1 MRLIGKSLT
10 NMLGYAI
17 IYSDSNTVKV
27 IKGDGVMKTRI
38 ITKKFT
44 LTDDVREWIEK
55 KLKKFDKFF
64 PEDTE
69 ATVTLSSNRLGERIE
84 LTIYRNGS
92 IFRSEV
98 SDKDYKCALDAAMEN
113 IERQIRKN
121 RTRLEKKLYV
131 KKESFAES
139 EPAEAEDTIAVGKVK
154 RFEMYPMSVEEAI
167 LQMNLL
173 QHTFYMFLNSESG
186 MYNVVYK
193 RDDNDYGIIEPVE

>member
-1 MRLIGKSLT
+1 
-10 NMLGYAI
+10 
-17 IYSDSNTVKV
+17 
-27 IKGDGVMKTRI
+27 MKTRI

-64 PEDTE
+64 SEDTE
-69 ATVTLSSNRLGERIE
+69 ATVALSSTKLGERIE

-98 SDKDYKCALDAAMEN
+98 SDKDYKCALDTAMEN

-121 RTRLEKKLYV
+121 RTRLEKKIHV
-131 KKESFAES
+131 KKELFADVDI
-139 EPAEAEDTIAVGKVK
+139 AEAEDEIAIAKVK
-154 RFEMYPMSVEEAI
+154 RFEMQAMTVEEAI

-173 QHTFYMFLNSESG
+173 QHSFYMFLNSESG
-186 MYNVVYK
+186 RYNVVYK
-193 RDDNDYGIIEPVE
+193 RDDNQYGVIEPIE

>member
-1 MRLIGKSLT
+1 
-10 NMLGYAI
+10 
-17 IYSDSNTVKV
+17 
-27 IKGDGVMKTRI
+27 MKIRI

-64 PEDTE
+64 PEETE
-69 ATVTLSSNRLGERIE
+69 ATVALSSTKIGERIE

-98 SDKDYKCALDAAMEN
+98 ADKDYKCALDTAMEN

-131 KKESFAES
+131 KKDVFAE
-139 EPAEAEDTIAVGKVK
+139 ADIIEAEEEIEVVKVK
-154 RFEMYPMSVEEAI
+154 RFEMQAMTVEEAI

-173 QHTFYMFLNSESG
+173 QHNFYMFLNIESG
-186 MYNVVYK
+186 RYNVVYK
-193 RDDNDYGIIEPVE
+193 RDDNQYGVIEPIE

>member
-1 MRLIGKSLT
+1 
-10 NMLGYAI
+10 
-17 IYSDSNTVKV
+17 
-27 IKGDGVMKTRI
+27 MKIRI

-55 KLKKFDKFF
+55 KLKKLDKFF

-69 ATVTLSSNRLGERIE
+69 ATVALSSTKIGERIE

-98 SDKDYKCALDAAMEN
+98 SDKDYKCALDTAMEN

-121 RTRLEKKLYV
+121 RTRLEKKNHM
-131 KKESFAES
+131 KKEMFAQEELS
-139 EPAEAEDTIAVGKVK
+139 EAEEEIAVAKVK
-154 RFEMYPMSVEEAI
+154 RFEMHAMTVEEAI

-173 QHTFYMFLNSESG
+173 NHGFYMFLNSETG
-186 MYNVVYK
+186 IYNVVYK
-193 RDDNDYGIIEPVE
+193 REDNQYGVIEPIE

>member
-1 MRLIGKSLT
+1 
-10 NMLGYAI
+10 
-17 IYSDSNTVKV
+17 
-27 IKGDGVMKTRI
+27 MKIRI

-64 PEDTE
+64 SEDTE
-69 ATVTLSSNRLGERIE
+69 ATVALSSNKIGERIE

-98 SDKDYKCALDAAMEN
+98 SDKDYKCALDTAMEN

-121 RTRLEKKLYV
+121 RTRLEKKLHV
-131 KKESFAES
+131 KKEMFTDIDL
-139 EPAEAEDTIAVGKVK
+139 AEAEETISVVKVK
-154 RFEMYPMSVEEAI
+154 RFEMQAMTVEEAI

-173 QHTFYMFLNSESG
+173 QHNFYMFLNSESG
-186 MYNVVYK
+186 RYNVVYK
-193 RDDNDYGIIEPVE
+193 RDDKDYGVIEPIE

>member
-1 MRLIGKSLT
+1 MLT
-10 NMLGYAI
+10 NMYGYDI
-17 IYSDSNTVKV
+17 IYLDRDTVNY
-27 IKGDGVMKTRI
+27 IKGDGDMKTRI

-44 LTDDVREWIEK
+44 LTDDVRDWIEK

-69 ATVTLSSNRLGERIE
+69 ATVALSSNRLGERIE

-98 SDKDYKCALDAAMEN
+98 SDKDYKCALDTAMEN

-121 RTRLEKKLYV
+121 RTRLEKKIHV
-131 KKESFAES
+131 KKEVFAEA
-139 EPAEAEDTIAVGKVK
+139 ELAEAEDTITVGKVK
-154 RFEMYPMSVEEAI
+154 RFEMHPMSVEEAI

-173 QHTFYMFLNSESG
+173 QHNFYMFLNSENG
-186 MYNVVYK
+186 RYNVVYK
-193 RDDNDYGIIEPVE
+193 RDDNDYGVIEPAE

>member
-1 MRLIGKSLT
+1 
-10 NMLGYAI
+10 
-17 IYSDSNTVKV
+17 
-27 IKGDGVMKTRI
+27 MKIRI
-38 ITKKFT
+38 IAKKFT

-69 ATVTLSSNRLGERIE
+69 STVTVGSNRVGERIE

-98 SDKDYKCALDAAMEN
+98 SDKDYKCALDTAMEN

-131 KKESFAES
+131 KKDVFTETDIPE
-139 EPAEAEDTIAVGKVK
+139 EENITVGKVK
-154 RFEMYPMSVEEAI
+154 SFEMAPMSVEEAI

-173 QHTFYMFLNSESG
+173 QHSFYMFLNSESG
-186 MYNVVYK
+186 QYNVVYK
-193 RDDNDYGIIEPVE
+193 RDDYDYGVIEPKE

>member
-1 MRLIGKSLT
+1 
-10 NMLGYAI
+10 
-17 IYSDSNTVKV
+17 
-27 IKGDGVMKTRI
+27 MKIRI
-38 ITKKFT
+38 IAKKFT
-44 LTDDVREWIEK
+44 ITDDVREWIEK

-69 ATVTLSSNRLGERIE
+69 STVTVGSNRIGERIE

-98 SDKDYKCALDAAMEN
+98 SDKDYKCALDTAMEN

-131 KKESFAES
+131 KKEMFAET
-139 EPAEAEDTIAVGKVK
+139 ELAEAEDTINVGKVK
-154 RFEMYPMSVEEAI
+154 RFEMHPMTAEEAI

-173 QHTFYMFLNSESG
+173 QHSFYMFLNSESG
-186 MYNVVYK
+186 RYNVVYK
-193 RDDNDYGIIEPVE
+193 RDDNDYGIIEPAE